1 MGKIKN
7 LIVSVG
13 FFLILIIVF
22 FLNRFSEDVKISEA
36 ERRTLAQFPKF
47 SVKDIFSGDF
57 FEEFDKYTVD
67 QFIARD
73 SFRGIKKFYNTKI
86 LMQKDNN
93 NLFEKDG
100 YIYSIEYPV
109 NEKAVELSSQKIKKI
124 YEKHLNG
131 MNVYY
136 SIIPEK
142 NYYLENDDHLKLE
155 NEKFE
160 KILKENL
167 SDLKYIDIKDCL
179 KLEDFYKTDLHWKQ
193 ENLTNVVEKIQNEI
207 GLERNNIKYRKIN
220 SGKFLGA
227 YYGQL
232 VTNIEPD
239 NLYYLTNDVLDNAI
253 TYNYEKDSFGEVYEE
268 SKTSDKYDL
277 FLSGAVSL
285 IKIENKSSKT
295 DKELILFRD
304 SFGSSIA
311 PLLLEN
317 YKTITLVDL
326 RYISSNIL
334 EKYIEFKNQ
343 DVLFLY
349 STLILN
355 KNVFK

>member
-1 MGKIKN
+1 MEKIKN
-7 LIVSVG
+7 LVISIG

-22 FLNRFSEDVKISEA
+22 FLNRFTEDAKISEA
-36 ERRTLAQFPKF
+36 ERRALAQFPE
-47 SVKDIFSGDF
+47 VNTKDILSGDF
-57 FEEFDKYTVD
+57 FKDFDKYTVD
-67 QFIARD
+67 QFIGRD
-73 SFRGIKKFYNTKI
+73 FFRGIKNIYNTKI
-86 LMQKDNN
+86 IMQKDNN

-109 NEKAVELSSQKIKKI
+109 NEKAVELSAKKLKGI
-124 YEKHLNG
+124 YDKYLTG

-155 NEKFE
+155 NK
-160 KILKENL
+160 KIVKIMNENLKEM
-167 SDLKYIDIKDCL
+167 KYIDITEDL
-179 KLEDFYKTDLHWKQ
+179 SLEDYYKTDLHWKQ
-193 ENLTNVVEKIQNEI
+193 EKLSDVVFKIQDVMSLEKSKINYEKINAGE
-207 GLERNNIKYRKIN
+207 
-220 SGKFLGA
+220 FFGA

-232 VTNIEPD
+232 ITNVEAD
-239 NLYYLTNDVLDNAI
+239 ELYYLTNDEIENSI
-253 TYNYEKDSFGEVYEE
+253 TYNFEKDIYGKVYEE

-277 FLSGAVSL
+277 FLSGAVAL
-285 IKIENKSSKT
+285 IEVENKAAT
-295 DKELILFRD
+295 TEKELILFRD

-311 PLLLEN
+311 PLLLNN
-317 YKTITLVDL
+317 YKKITLVDT

-334 EKYIEFKNQ
+334 DNYIDFKNQ

>member
-1 MGKIKN
+1 MEKIKN
-7 LIVSVG
+7 LIISVG

-22 FLNRFSEDVKISEA
+22 LLNKFIEDSKISEA
-36 ERRTLAQFPKF
+36 ERRALTQFPEINGE
-47 SVKDIFSGDF
+47 DILNGDF

-67 QFIARD
+67 QFVARD
-73 SFRGIKKFYNTKI
+73 FFRGIKNVYATKI

-109 NEKAVELSSQKIKKI
+109 KENAVNLSAKKIKKI
-124 YEKHLNG
+124 YDKYLTG

-155 NEKFE
+155 NKKIED
-160 KILKENL
+160 ILKNNL
-167 SDLKYIDIKDCL
+167 ADMKYIDIKDCL
-179 KLEDFYKTDLHWKQ
+179 QLEDYYKTDLHWKQ
-193 ENLTNVVEKIQNEI
+193 ENLKEVVEKIQTEMS
-207 GLERNNIKYRKIN
+207 LEKTNVKYEKMDA
-220 SGKFLGA
+220 GKFFGA

-232 VTNIEPD
+232 ISNVNPD
-239 NLYYLTNDVLDNAI
+239 QLYYLTNDMLENST
-253 TYNYEKDSFGEVYEE
+253 TYNFEKDEFGKVYEE
-268 SKTSDKYDL
+268 SKTTDKYDL
-277 FLSGAVSL
+277 FLSGAVAL
-285 IKIENKSSKT
+285 IEVENKDVKT
-295 DKELILFRD
+295 EKELILFRD

-317 YKTITLVDL
+317 YSKITLVDT

-334 EKYIEFKNQ
+334 ENYIEFENQ

-349 STLILN
+349 SSLILN